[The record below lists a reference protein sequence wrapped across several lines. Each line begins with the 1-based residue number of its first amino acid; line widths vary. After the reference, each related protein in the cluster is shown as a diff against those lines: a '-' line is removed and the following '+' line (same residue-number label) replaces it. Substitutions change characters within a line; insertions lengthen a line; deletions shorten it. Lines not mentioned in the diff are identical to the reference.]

1 MEDKNIRINLQI
13 KQLNQSNILGYDERY
28 ISGSSNYNFALLD
41 NAYKDTGKVYAKLKT
56 SIQNNDCMQ
65 PGCKQETEALKNLMN
80 APQMSLDFLANLTS
94 QLTVTDDNYYDV
106 NQDYRYML
114 ANAIMNG
121 KPGFDINS
129 GYEVVLQ
136 LLPDGSQQIF
146 FDGPMFEEA
155 LIINSASL
163 EALLES
169 GTNIVAE
176 TPDINKDM
184 LRLLGEVGV
193 MGAGSINPETGQL
206 TPRAK
211 ISEDFVLKY
220 SDGTFDYEIID
231 IGGGKGRN
239 ILKYDLDKIER
250 KVTPFIN
257 AEVSGLLANEQE
269 AVAAWNVFIGRMST
283 TEEDDQ
289 MVQNANA
296 GSLSWNYNEVLP
308 LSQRNKEIFM
318 LKYRN
323 YFFHNYLKQFTT
335 NQIPT
340 VTADAAVFDL
350 SEGKEKQADEFLKRN
365 PAN

>member
-1 MEDKNIRINLQI
+1 
-13 KQLNQSNILGYDERY
+13 
-28 ISGSSNYNFALLD
+28 
-41 NAYKDTGKVYAKLKT
+41 
-56 SIQNNDCMQ
+56 
-65 PGCKQETEALKNLMN
+65 
-80 APQMSLDFLANLTS
+80 
-94 QLTVTDDNYYDV
+94 
-106 NQDYRYML
+106 ML
-114 ANAIMNG
+114 EG
-121 KPGFDINS
+121 KPEDIEFKS
-129 GYEVVLQ
+129 GE
-136 LLPDGSQQIF
+136 
-146 FDGPMFEEA
+146 
-155 LIINSASL
+155 
-163 EALLES
+163 
-169 GTNIVAE
+169 
-176 TPDINKDM
+176 
-184 LRLLGEVGV
+184 
-193 MGAGSINPETGQL
+193 
-206 TPRAK
+206 
-211 ISEDFVLKY
+211 FVLKN

>member
-176 TPDINKDM
+176 TPDINKD
-184 LRLLGEVGV
+184 
-193 MGAGSINPETGQL
+193 IC
-206 TPRAK
+206 RA
-211 ISEDFVLKY
+211 
-220 SDGTFDYEIID
+220 
-231 IGGGKGRN
+231 
-239 ILKYDLDKIER
+239 
-250 KVTPFIN
+250 P
-257 AEVSGLLANEQE
+257 